1 MKNSNKA
8 LLIIGIIGVI
18 LWNIMDYLNGYSI
31 VVVLG
36 TFIFYSVLGITTIVG
51 TIYHLLSEGFKINDT
66 LIGAYAFLIFF
77 IPAIFLSDRIIELF
91 KSPAV
96 VKAAMYDDL
105 FSYHLTLREN
115 GSCEATV
122 IGMFGFTQK
131 FHGAYSMKGDTIIFS
146 KIPYDKENFIP
157 ERILLDRDQNA
168 IFIVKD
174 EKGDFSREKTWLNHF
189 KLYE

>member
-1 MKNSNKA
+1 M
-8 LLIIGIIGVI
+8 IILFGGI
-18 LWNIMDYLNGYSI
+18 M
-31 VVVLG
+31 
-36 TFIFYSVLGITTIVG
+36 FYIVLGITTIVG
-51 TIYHLLSEGFKINDT
+51 TIYHLLSEGFKRSDT
-66 LIGAYAFLIFF
+66 LLGAYAFLIFF
-77 IPAIFLSDRIIELF
+77 IPGILISDKIIELF

-115 GSCEATV
+115 GSCEGTV
-122 IGMFGFTQK
+122 IGMLGFTEK

-146 KIPYDKENFIP
+146 KIPYDNDFIP

-168 IFIVKD
+168 IFIGKD
-174 EKGDFSREKTWLNHF
+174 ENGDFSREKIWLNHF